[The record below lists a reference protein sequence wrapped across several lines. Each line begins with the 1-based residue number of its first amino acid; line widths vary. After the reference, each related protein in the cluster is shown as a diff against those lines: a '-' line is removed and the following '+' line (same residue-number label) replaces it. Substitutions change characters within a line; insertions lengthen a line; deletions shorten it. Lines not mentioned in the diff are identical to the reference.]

1 MGGGPFRVAFQLE
14 RDPAEKK
21 LAAGA
26 AGPAMAVPD
35 SDARVCSPRCDD
47 RARLTPRSRG
57 SRPVRF
63 TTAGRRCGDPRP
75 AAVQSPSGPRPTS
88 RLRTRMAPDSDGA
101 WGPRVRQ
108 GARRRPDGRGGGQRR
123 ERGGNG
129 GTAVWPF
136 PLRSFRLE
144 PLRSFS
150 LEGRSARS
158 ERLAS
163 ARESPVRGE
172 ETMHSSTLFNAFARV
187 QSTTTP
193 PTWQDSVADGQNPR
207 TPVILQVRRA
217 NKRAFR
223 ESNSLCVSVCASRR
237 SAASIRSGVRS
248 RSADKNGTRS

>member
-1 MGGGPFRVAFQLE
+1 MAPGGRA
-14 RDPAEKK
+14 
-21 LAAGA
+21 
-26 AGPAMAVPD
+26 
-35 SDARVCSPRCDD
+35 CD
-47 RARLTPRSRG
+47 RAPGGALMGEVGANAASEEETAEPPFG
-57 SRPVRF
+57 RF
-63 TTAGRRCGDPRP
+63 LFA
-75 AAVQSPSGPRPTS
+75 PSG
-88 RLRTRMAPDSDGA
+88 LNHFAPSVLKGD
-101 WGPRVRQ
+101 
-108 GARRRPDGRGGGQRR
+108 QR
-123 ERGGNG
+123 
-129 GTAVWPF
+129 A
-136 PLRSFRLE
+136 
-144 PLRSFS
+144 
-150 LEGRSARS
+150 S

-193 PTWQDSVADGQNPR
+193 PTWQDSVADGQNRR